1 MPPLSCAL
9 NTILVSGRNQE
20 YFTAPPTEDEI
31 EMVQDIAPE
40 DTQVRGGR
48 IGEAGKLA
56 ADPYRPPIVAEKFHN
71 SCDQPKRTRSPDPA
85 QDEARR
91 YTPGR

>member
-1 MPPLSCAL
+1 MPPLSCAF
-9 NTILVSGRNQE
+9 NTILVSGRKQE
-20 YFTAPPTEDEI
+20 YFAAAPTEDDI
-31 EMVQDIAPE
+31 EMVEDIAPE
-40 DTQVRGGR
+40 DAQVRGGR

-56 ADPYRPPIVAEKFHN
+56 ADSYRPPIVAEKFHN
-71 SCDQPKRTRSPDPA
+71 SYDQHKRTRSPDPA